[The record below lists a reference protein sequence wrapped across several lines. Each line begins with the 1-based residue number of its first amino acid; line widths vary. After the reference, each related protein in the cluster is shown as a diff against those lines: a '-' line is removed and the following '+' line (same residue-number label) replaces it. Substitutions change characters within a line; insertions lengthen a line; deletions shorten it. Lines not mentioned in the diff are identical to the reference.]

1 MNAISDGFG
10 SAACDGAAC
19 AFDGAACEGAACEGA
34 AFDWAN
40 PSINVA
46 DLVCIAA
53 CNNIHAKNKMS
64 NTHVA

>member
-1 MNAISDGFG
+1 MRVATCSFMNAISDGFG

-19 AFDGAACEGAACEGA
+19 AFDGA